1 MKTYQEKIILGVDE
15 VRGIGVGSWV
25 RVRLRVESWEGI
37 VSARL
42 FSAQIFVAGA
52 GSSSLETT
60 EPRTLTPPLS
70 VLCAVV
76 EHHRVSFTAM
86 YCSELK
92 RIIQSFAIKFTLA
105 VHSLVGVNLS
115 KLLHNHDSS
124 YTVIASYIWLLRD
137 QLPLFAFSNSSCRF
151 CLHIYAIYN
160 ISY

>member
-25 RVRLRVESWEGI
+25 RVRLSWEGI

-42 FSAQIFVAGA
+42 FSAKYCNPNFCCWGGFKFCWINGTQNLIP
-52 GSSSLETT
+52 T
-60 EPRTLTPPLS
+60 ESLS

-76 EHHRVSFTAM
+76 EHHRVSFTVM

-105 VHSLVGVNLS
+105 VHSLVGANLS
-115 KLLHNHDSS
+115 KLLHSHDSY

-137 QLPLFAFSNSSCRF
+137 QLPLFAFSNSSYRF
-151 CLHIYAIYN
+151 CLHIYAI
-160 ISY
+160 